1 LKTIR
6 SDEMINIGLLGL
18 GTVGQ
23 GVVEIVNSSQEELKK
38 LVGEDV
44 NVKKILV
51 KNKDKERSEE
61 IPKEKITYRV
71 EEILEDKD
79 IMVVIEATS
88 DVEESYKNIRKAL
101 EQGKHV
107 VTANKAIVSKYF
119 EELSNLAKEKDRAFL
134 YEASVGGGIPI
145 LKPLKEEI
153 ALNDISHIQ
162 GILNGT
168 SNYIL
173 TRMFEEGLDYGETL
187 KIAQDLGYAEANP
200 SSDVDGYD
208 TQRKLRILSTIGLKG
223 EVKENDVLVRGIS
236 SISSFDVEQIK
247 KLGYTVKLIGETNI
261 IDEKFTAVVEPVLL
275 RSDSYFANVNMAFN
289 AISLEGNNV
298 GELKFFGAGAGKLPT
313 ANAVLKDVIDILKGT
328 YRKKNILGSRK
339 LKNRNEEIKGKYYL
353 RISLGSGEIPE
364 EIKGLAERILDSNF
378 AAITREVEFQE
389 VDKLLANLNIQD
401 EKYFL
406 ARIQD

>member
-1 LKTIR
+1 
-6 SDEMINIGLLGL
+6 MINIGLLGL

-364 EIKGLAERILDSNF
+364 EIKGLAERILDPNF

>member
-1 LKTIR
+1 
-6 SDEMINIGLLGL
+6 MINIGLLGL

-364 EIKGLAERILDSNF
+364 EIKGLAEKILDPNF

>member
-1 LKTIR
+1 
-6 SDEMINIGLLGL
+6 MINIGLLGL